1 MANHLFIR
9 SLNKCGQE
17 ISVLLRTLDESDYN
31 TSQPLEV
38 FTEIA
43 TPLSIVKTMGSGDKL
58 FDSIQIVENATH
70 LFCMVHT
77 VTLDPVEYQ
86 NYFIDLN
93 GERYKVLAVTNI
105 DERDQVIAIQ
115 ACKRG
120 DSTKEAAEA

>member
-1 MANHLFIR
+1 MSTILFQR
-9 SLNKCGQE
+9 ALNKCGQE
-17 ISVLLRTLDESDYN
+17 ISVLLRTLDESDYD

-93 GERYKVLAVTNI
+93 GERYKVMAVTNI